1 MMINQVLAYVTMG
14 KAASITTTL
23 ILGLAFTSSLVH
35 ANESRKVARVVRA
48 TVAPT
53 IDGILDDPAWKEAPW
68 HDEFVQR
75 RPKNGVAPSLKTRF
89 AVAFDDEEI
98 YIAVRCDVPDR
109 DSIVTRLKRR
119 DRGGDFDMVSITLA
133 PRDDGRTGY
142 SFAVNPDGVQ
152 RDVAWRDDNKQ
163 DGSWDA
169 VWRAET
175 SIQDTHW
182 SVEMAIPIDQIRFPE
197 GLEKWGIQVS
207 RWISSRQEN
216 VVFNPVPP
224 EKAGWISATGK
235 LVGVEQI
242 EPRQPLSLTPETHF
256 LHRST
261 TSEFGGR
268 GKDGFEFGA
277 GGYAKT
283 GVGPDLVLDL
293 AVNPDF
299 GQVEVDEAVLNL
311 SAYEIQ
317 FQEKR
322 PFFLEGA
329 GLFETPI
336 QLFYSRRLGAP
347 PPDPTLDSRESVK
360 YGPTSTPILSAAKL
374 TGRSASGLSV
384 GMIEAVFLPT
394 EFGVQDDATG
404 GTRLRNGSPWA
415 SASVLRLSTE
425 PRANSTLGLLGT
437 AYNPSGSNGSYS
449 GGVDWNLLDAKREY
463 SFRGQV
469 AGSLRFDEVLGK
481 EANHGAGLWTRF
493 AREGGEHFRFSGHY
507 QVFGKGFDPNDLG
520 FIRRDDLQ
528 NYSLDLQFR
537 QVEAVGPFA
546 QVFAGVRPS
555 GYLTTDGMDLGQNAS
570 AYLSTKWLSD
580 WVTELGAFGGLAHHD
595 DREARGGP
603 PMGRPSSG
611 GGWIWIRAAQRKM
624 LGGYFNI
631 SSGSKPAGYFIDTK
645 LTLILRLARLELE
658 LAPGFEH
665 TKGDLAYVATLDD
678 DAPEDTTVIGNRD
691 LNQLDLSFKGTL
703 VILRNLTFQVLSQLL
718 VAKADYNRYQL
729 LLEDSSTV
737 PQEYLDDDADFVRT
751 DMRIQALVRWEY
763 LPGSTLYVVYTHFGF
778 VDLYGSDWN
787 LGHGVRYLDDEERE
801 QLFMIKLSHRFG

>member
-1 MMINQVLAYVTMG
+1 MG
-14 KAASITTTL
+14 KTAFTTTTL
-23 ILGLAFTSSLVH
+23 ILGLAFVSSLVH
-35 ANESRKVARVVRA
+35 SNESRKVARAIRA
-48 TVAPT
+48 TSTPA
-53 IDGILDDPAWKEAPW
+53 IDGTLDDSVWKEAPW

-75 RPKNGVAPSLKTRF
+75 RPMNGVEPSLTTRF
-89 AVAFDDEEI
+89 AVAYDDDSL
-98 YIAVRCDVPDR
+98 YIAIRCDVPDR

-119 DRGGDFDMVSITLA
+119 DRGGDFDMVEITLA

-152 RDVAWRDDNKQ
+152 RDAAWHDDSSQ

-169 VWRAET
+169 VWRVET

-182 SVEMAIPIDQIRFPE
+182 TVEMAIPLDQLRFPA
-197 GLEKWGIQVS
+197 GLEQWGFQVS

-216 VVFNPVPP
+216 AVFNQVPP
-224 EKAGWISATGK
+224 EKSGWISATGK
-235 LVGVEQI
+235 LVGVKQI

-256 LHRST
+256 LYRST

-283 GVGPDLVLDL
+283 GIGPDLVLDL

-311 SAYEIQ
+311 SAYETQ
-317 FQEKR
+317 FPEKR

-329 GLFETPI
+329 GLFKTPI

-347 PPDPTLDSRESVK
+347 PPDPTLGDEESVR
-360 YGPTSTPILSAAKL
+360 YGPTATPILSAAKL

-394 EFGVQDDATG
+394 EFGIQDDESG
-404 GTRLRNGSPWA
+404 GTQLRDGSPWA

-425 PRANSTLGLLGT
+425 PRANSTFGLLGT
-437 AYNPSGSNGSYS
+437 AYNPGGSNGSYS
-449 GGVDWNLLDAKREY
+449 GGVDWNLLDANREY

-469 AGSLRFDEVLGK
+469 AGSLRLDEMLGR
-481 EANHGAGLWTRF
+481 EASHGAGLWTQL
-493 AREGGEHFRFSGHY
+493 AREGGEHFRVKGNY
-507 QVFGKGFDPNDLG
+507 QIFGQGFDPNDLG
-520 FIRRDDLQ
+520 YVWRDDLQ
-528 NYSLDLQFR
+528 CYSLDLTFR
-537 QVEAVGPFA
+537 QVEAIGPFA
-546 QVFAGVRPS
+546 QIFAGIRPH
-555 GYLTTDGMDLGQNAS
+555 GHLTTHGMDLGQDASIYLNA
-570 AYLSTKWLSD
+570 KWLSD
-580 WVTELGAFGGLAHHD
+580 WVTEMGAFGKLAHHD
-595 DREARGGP
+595 DRETRGGP
-603 PMGRPSSG
+603 VLDRPGSG

-624 LGGYFNI
+624 LGGHLNVR
-631 SSGSKPAGYFIDTK
+631 SGSEPAGYFIDTK

-658 LAPGFEH
+658 LSPGFNH
-665 TKGDLAYVATLDD
+665 TKGDLAYVATLDE
-678 DAPEDTTVIGNRD
+678 EDPGKTTVIGNRD
-691 LNQLDLSFKGTL
+691 LNQLDLGFKGTL

-718 VAKADYNRYQL
+718 VAKADYNRYRL

-737 PQEYLDDDADFVRT
+737 PEEYSDDDADFVRT

-763 LPGSTLYVVYTHFGF
+763 LPGSTLFVVYTHFGF